1 VTQVAELTAQLG
13 LEGLQQTLA
22 GLKEV
27 DRQVNVLR
35 EDLRGLTRDAE
46 IAKAAL
52 DGFGISDTAIAKQ
65 AALNDEM
72 RKTRDLALEIRAA
85 SGGGGGLGGGGG
97 SSGFVG
103 LFGGGGGATSAVGR
117 DAEAQFRRDISTGG
131 LLAGM
136 VGVQEAKRITQ
147 SGAVGD
153 AALIPAGDLRGEA
166 NRLEQGAVR
175 DALRTRIA
183 ARAASGGGSGSG
195 VDRGALFGLLPG
207 GARPSQAALTTLLGL
222 AVGGAPAVAPGLL
235 AAAPIAGA
243 GIGALAGAAG
253 TLKLAFDGIT
263 SAAFTTQAAF
273 DKLTPAQQAFVQ
285 TLRGLDAGLGAT
297 LKGIA
302 QGTLLPQLSSALHTA
317 FSPSAV
323 SSLSGG
329 VGAFSNAI
337 GGGAQDFAKLFGSS
351 GFQDQ
356 FGQML
361 QQDAGY
367 LKTFLDAFTTWTDAI
382 VRFQVSAA
390 PLLTWLGGLTT
401 QLADWVDTSIQA
413 DQANGRLANFFD
425 ILKTSLQ
432 TTGTLLLSI
441 GHLAGGFV
449 DALGF
454 QNSVALVNLL
464 SRTLN
469 DLADFLKANGHVFQ
483 DFFKGALDSANDLLS
498 VIRGLGAVI
507 TPVLSL
513 FDKLIGGSKGWQLAI
528 DALAVTVVA
537 KFLLMDVAVS
547 TYASILEAIPWVA
560 ASTAGVIAI
569 EQLIEHWQQFKG
581 WLQDFSN
588 WVNSHL
594 TLLLLNPLTAWIAIT
609 VEVVRHWG
617 LIKDAIQDVAT
628 FLGNVFGPVVQTVE
642 GLFNALQAAII
653 NSLES
658 VLQAFQWVVD
668 KIPSSVLGIS
678 TGAGAVKSALAGGIS
693 TLQGL
698 ASGGALVASPA
709 ETVPHF
715 QGTFAGAAGGSAPPA
730 AQINLNLPG
739 NIQLALAKAAN
750 PGSTAAA
757 DALAFAFYQ
766 NQLALPNLTQAQQIS
781 LYTAEG
787 PYRPSSASGTAG
799 ALTPTA
805 GTGYQVPIATQTA
818 ISNAVTAAALKK
830 PGALKQETSA
840 YQNAIK
846 VVQGQLGGLSPTDR
860 ITAQTDIQGFVSAL
874 AGLAPNAGVAF
885 SGLNVLP
892 QGIRSRLVAQQTRVA
907 GIGSVG
913 ATTPFSSD
921 TIRAL
926 KGLDVQQQASL
937 ESIKK
942 QLDSQALTEKQV
954 NALKAE
960 QLQLTKEQAATEKQ
974 ITDQVTMQKQA
985 AVNLRQ
991 EQILGI
997 GGGAGQVSAAR
1008 ETATVRTFLNAT
1020 LKQFGLGGT
1029 GSGELGPFVQELKK
1043 NGDINQKQYTSLEKI
1058 LSVITLA
1065 KESGD
1070 KLTSAIT
1077 GNVSQRLAEIKQEL
1091 QSSLG
1096 FSDLNSV
1103 TTEQSLLRHAGVSL
1117 TGTRAQRARF
1127 LEQSN
1132 EALQNRG
1139 LLAHAAGS
1147 ANGVPLIIHGAPAL
1161 STHHTIEI
1169 TVKDAAG
1176 RVGGGAK
1183 QIADEVYK
1191 IFQKNYRRNTT
1202 LMTGANAGRN
1212 LGAGLG

>member
-85 SGGGGGLGGGGG
+85 SGGGGPGG
-97 SSGFVG
+97 SSGFTG
-103 LFGGGGGATSAVGR
+103 IFGGAGRDTAIAR
-117 DAEAQFRRDISTGG
+117 DAESQFRRDASTGG
-131 LLAGM
+131 ILAGLF
-136 VGVQEAKRITQ
+136 GTQEAKRIAETGNNG
-147 SGAVGD
+147 GA
-153 AALIPAGDLRGEA
+153 
-166 NRLEQGAVR
+166 
-175 DALRTRIA
+175 T
-183 ARAASGGGSGSG
+183 G
-195 VDRGALFGLLPG
+195 VNRGALFGLLPG

-222 AVGGAPAVAPGLL
+222 AVGGAPAIAPGVL
-235 AAAPIAGA
+235 AAAPLIGA
-243 GIGALAGAAG
+243 GVGVLGGAAG
-253 TLKLAFDGIT
+253 TLKLAFDGLT

-273 DKLTPAQQAFVQ
+273 DKLTPAQQQFVQ
-285 TLRGLDAGLGAT
+285 TLRSLDAGLGGT
-297 LKGIA
+297 LKSIA
-302 QGTLLPQLSSALHTA
+302 QTTLLPQLSSALHTA

-367 LKTFLDAFTTWTDAI
+367 LRQFLTVFTNLTDAF
-382 VRFQVSAA
+382 VHFQVAA
-390 PLLTWLGGLTT
+390 GPFLTWFGDLNVKFS
-401 QLADWVDTSIQA
+401 QYIDNAIQA
-413 DQANGRLANFFD
+413 DQANGRLAEFFG
-425 ILKTSLQ
+425 ILQTSLQ

-441 GHLAGGFV
+441 GHLAGAFV

-464 SRTLN
+464 SKAVN
-469 DLADFLKANGHVFQ
+469 DLADFLKANSHTFE
-483 DFFKGALDSANDLLS
+483 DFFKGAIQSANDVLTVIKDLLS
-498 VIRGLGAVI
+498 VLTPLLSFLNQVVKEFGGWRDVIDVIIGLKIAEWVGNIGLAAARSIYQVGLLDTALLGLGG
-507 TPVLSL
+507 PQVLAALAGVAAFFGGKYLGGQLAGGGSNGAFPLASPTATVNGSQVDLSFPKGDPRATSSILYDTSTGLFSQSVLKNGRDIVTKISL
-513 FDKLIGGSKGWQLAI
+513 AQAAAAIGTSQNKLVQAIGGPTNSTGNVASAI
-528 DALAVTVVA
+528 AALA
-537 KFLLMDVAVS
+537 
-547 TYASILEAIPWVA
+547 
-560 ASTAGVIAI
+560 
-569 EQLIEHWQQFKG
+569 
-581 WLQDFSN
+581 
-588 WVNSHL
+588 
-594 TLLLLNPLTAWIAIT
+594 
-609 VEVVRHWG
+609 
-617 LIKDAIQDVAT
+617 
-628 FLGNVFGPVVQTVE
+628 
-642 GLFNALQAAII
+642 
-653 NSLES
+653 
-658 VLQAFQWVVD
+658 
-668 KIPSSVLGIS
+668 GIS
-678 TGAGAVKSALAGGIS
+678 TPNTGTTGSSGAHFASLLQLPAGVRNALIAAQAGHGSVTAANAQAYAYYQKILATPGGLPQSVINQIYQAEAPYAPAGAFG
-693 TLQGL
+693 TP
-698 ASGGALVASPA
+698 GA
-709 ETVPHF
+709 F
-715 QGTFAGAAGGSAPPA
+715 
-730 AQINLNLPG
+730 
-739 NIQLALAKAAN
+739 
-750 PGSTAAA
+750 
-757 DALAFAFYQ
+757 
-766 NQLALPNLTQAQQIS
+766 
-781 LYTAEG
+781 
-787 PYRPSSASGTAG
+787 
-799 ALTPTA
+799 TPTA
-805 GTGYQVPIATQTA
+805 GTGYQVPIAIQTA

-921 TIRAL
+921 TLRAL

-1132 EALQNRG
+1132 EALQNKGR
-1139 LLAHAAGS
+1139 LVHAAGS
-1147 ANGVPLIIHGAPAL
+1147 VNGVPLDPNGDPAIV
-1161 STHHTIEI
+1161 SHIKKI
-1169 TVKDAAG
+1169 TKAVKDAGTALPELPGQQIDPKTGKPIYPKLSGPLQPLSLPLSGANVNFTWHGDVTVWGDTTGARG
-1176 RVGGGAK
+1176 RAVAK
-1183 QIADEVYK
+1183 AVAAEVHTLLLK
-1191 IFQKNYRRNTT
+1191 QARRNTT
-1202 LMTGANAGRN
+1202 QMTGANAGRN